1 MNVMTKVMTMGA
13 HILDVLARPV
23 DAIPDG
29 QETAL
34 VEEIRMSAA
43 GTAAGTALTFAKLG
57 ATVRTAGAIGDDA
70 TGDLLL
76 SLLGRAGIDTTLVV
90 RKPQVPTSASVLPIR
105 RNGERPSLHLLGANP
120 MYTLDD
126 VDWDAVAA
134 SDHLHLGAPELIGAD
149 NATRILSHANANGVT
164 TSIDLIAPGT
174 MGSPEAIAP
183 ALPHTDYVLP
193 NAEQVIGFT
202 GATNLADGCR
212 ALLDAGAGMVVATL
226 GSDGALLFD
235 ESGSHQVPA
244 YSVDVVDTTG
254 CGDAFSAGFVYA
266 VKLGRTPLEAVQL
279 GNAVAALVAGGLGSD
294 HGDFDLEAADTFVAH
309 RGVRTH

>member
-1 MNVMTKVMTMGA
+1 MNVMTMGA

-90 RKPQVPTSASVLPIR
+90 RKHQVPTSASVLPIR

-120 MYTLDD
+120 MYTVDD

-149 NATRILSHANANGVT
+149 NAARILSHAKANGVT

-174 MGSPEAIAP
+174 LGSPEAIAP
-183 ALPHTDYVLP
+183 VLPHTDYVLP

-202 GATNLADGCR
+202 GATDLADGCR

-226 GSDGALLFD
+226 GPDGALLFD
-235 ESGSHQVPA
+235 ESGAHQVPA
-244 YSVDVVDTTG
+244 YDVDVVDTTG
-254 CGDAFSAGFVYA
+254 CGDAFSAGFLYA
-266 VKLGRTPLEAVQL
+266 VMLGRTPLESVTL

-294 HGDFDLEAADTFVAH
+294 HGDFDLGIADAFAAGAH
-309 RGVRTH
+309 RGERAR